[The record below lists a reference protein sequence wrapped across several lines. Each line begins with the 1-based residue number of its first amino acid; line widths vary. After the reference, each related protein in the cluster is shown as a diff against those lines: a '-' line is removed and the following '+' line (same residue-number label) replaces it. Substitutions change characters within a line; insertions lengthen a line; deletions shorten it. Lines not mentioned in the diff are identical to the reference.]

1 MRLIFWEWK
10 KLFSLPALWGFLA
23 LGFLLNLGF
32 IFGQSEN
39 QRSIF
44 NGISACTAQLGQRVD
59 ADFMERLENLPAD
72 PNRELIWATAEGM
85 EDIFETYDTDDLKT
99 FYQSVMESS
108 TLAASWAGWKYDL
121 LSKRVEQLAQ
131 KDAAMDFYAG
141 PVTQE
146 VHQFLF
152 GTLIRSILAQA
163 AVAAM
168 LGTLYLMG
176 YERIHRTAGT
186 LYTTHTGRKILGI
199 KVGAALLAVPVLFSL
214 AALPALAVY
223 FLRMDYRGI
232 WQASVSSQFNYL
244 TDLLF
249 SRPFITWGDFTV
261 GQYLG
266 AVLVLGISLTAGF
279 AFLAALCGALCP
291 NPYLAALALGGF
303 CAGGLMVVSW
313 LGEMHLWVAYDLAL
327 FQLPVVWLCSNA
339 WFTELGSSAVLPW
352 QETVTVILNL
362 LVLGA
367 GTAGALKR
375 FSRKDVAA

>member
-32 IFGQSEN
+32 IFGQTEN
-39 QRSIF
+39 QRSVF
-44 NGISACTAQLGQRVD
+44 NGISACAVQLGQRVD
-59 ADFMERLENLPAD
+59 AAFMEGMENLPANQ
-72 PNRELIWATAEGM
+72 NRELVRATAEGM
-85 EDIFETYDTDDLKT
+85 EDIFETYDTDELKE
-99 FYQSVMESS
+99 FYQSVMKSS
-108 TLAASWAGWKYDL
+108 PLAASWAGWKYDL

-131 KDAAMDFYAG
+131 KDAAMDLYGG

-186 LYTTHTGRKILGI
+186 LYTTHTGRKLLRI
-199 KVGAALLAVPVLFSL
+199 KVEAALLAVPVLFSL

-266 AVLVLGISLTAGF
+266 AVLVLGIFLTTGF
-279 AFLAALCGALCP
+279 ALLAALCGALCP
-291 NPYLAALALGGF
+291 NPYLAALVLGGL
-303 CAGGLMVVSW
+303 CVGGLMAVSW

-352 QETVTVILNL
+352 QETVTVALNL